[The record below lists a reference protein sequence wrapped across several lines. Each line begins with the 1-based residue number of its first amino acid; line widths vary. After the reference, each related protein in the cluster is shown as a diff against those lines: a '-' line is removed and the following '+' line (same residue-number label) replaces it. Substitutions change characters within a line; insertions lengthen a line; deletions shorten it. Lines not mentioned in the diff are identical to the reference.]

1 MDVYPGTSLSKQA
14 SQLAEM
20 LVGDRYGSLELAE
33 EAVLQARPGEK
44 ENLRVLVDWLKQ
56 EL

>member
-1 MDVYPGTSLSKQA
+1 MLFDL